1 MVAGAAAGK
10 TTMSSDALRR
20 MVFTAI
26 CVVSIG
32 SASAMPIANLNNST
46 ANDGIV
52 QVNHG
57 HHYGWGHGRG
67 HHYGWWRGRHRGW
80 YH

>member
-1 MVAGAAAGK
+1 M
-10 TTMSSDALRR
+10 TMSSDAVRR

-26 CVVSIG
+26 CVFSIG
-32 SASAMPIANLNNST
+32 SASAMSVANLNST

-52 QVNHG
+52 QVRGHG
-57 HHYGWGHGRG
+57 HHYGWDHGRG
-67 HHYGWWRGRHRGW
+67 NHYGWWRGRHRGW